1 MSNAA
6 KLHHLYSNAAAAQ
19 AEAEHYQSRAEHWRA
34 VDQRRRD
41 AASMFWKARAARRL
55 AAGYLKQAAELH
67 QEFRED
73 MKGIARKFLAAT
85 DISCDNIA
93 AVCGLSKHTVRGMST
108 GTKNY
113 KGLQERTEMN
123 YTEIME
129 AVTW

>member
-1 MSNAA
+1 MALLFA
-6 KLHHLYSNAAAAQ
+6 
-19 AEAEHYQSRAEHWRA
+19 
-34 VDQRRRD
+34 
-41 AASMFWKARAARRL
+41 
-55 AAGYLKQAAELH
+55 AAGYDVLCTDGRELTGSRHADEALKAELH